1 MRFGMMGVI
10 SDHLDRHGDIDGW
23 ASCFLASTRWSRAD
37 VFARLVTM
45 CEARGGFALV
55 WRAFSHGVGLQWGDG
70 HQHSLMHEAI
80 CSGSAEICT
89 HDTLDTLH
97 TRHSLLTL

>member
-1 MRFGMMGVI
+1 MRFGMMDAI
-10 SDHLDRHGDIDGW
+10 SDHLDHHGDIGGW
-23 ASCFLASTRWSRAD
+23 ASCFLAATRWSRAD

-97 TRHSLLTL
+97 KRHSLLTL